1 MTQLSP
7 VVSVTTDAIATCVWM
22 IDQLNA
28 KALAHPAVFAKL
40 FERLR
45 RQLRALPLDLSESC
59 YFLSAADGC
68 ERLIRDDDL
77 LAARW
82 QLVQVVRKLRG
93 YRDRWEGGPTLGL
106 ELAAPS
112 GHKPEALAPSETRT
126 VPSDGVALP
135 PPGA

>member
-7 VVSVTTDAIATCVWM
+7 VVSVVTDAIATCVWM
-22 IDQLNA
+22 IGQFNA
-28 KALAHPAVFAKL
+28 KHLAHPAVFAQL

-68 ERLIRDDDL
+68 ERLVREGDL

-82 QLVQVVRKLRG
+82 QLVQVVRKLRS
-93 YRDRWEGGPTLGL
+93 YRDRWEGGPTLGP

-112 GHKPEALAPSETRT
+112 VNGPESLAPPGTHV
-126 VPSDGVALP
+126 VPNDGAALP